1 MARGDSINS
10 LLQMQAYRRA
20 EMEGQIAKRDVYGE
34 TKAFVEQ
41 WRKNNGLEGTK
52 ALPNRNEVPFQW
64 MLPFLD
70 KVETEDTVPSP
81 LVAQIGGQGP
91 HTNLRMYDGKLR
103 PYIGATGV
111 GDIRLKTPIPKTEKA
126 EAKNDDMMIASASD
140 IGQQVLQQRAAE
152 SKAGKID
159 RGSRSYIGED
169 HQRAREVD
177 GEIYWYDEYKHMPFY
192 QEILKKHGHTE
203 ELQQIQNEIQQKQ
216 SSRTNDMMIASDP
229 SKISQP
235 TEKGYFLGEEDGIYG
250 HVFRNEGGY
259 LKEGNMYDEGIHGLP
274 LPLM

>member
-1 MARGDSINS
+1 MKGDSINS

-70 KVETEDTVPSP
+70 KVETEDTLPSP

-91 HTNLRMYDGKLR
+91 HTNIKMYDDGKFR
-103 PYIGATGV
+103 PYMGAAGI
-111 GDIRLKTPIPKTEKA
+111 GDIRLKTPIPRTDKA
-126 EAKNDDMMIASASD
+126 EAKNDEMMIA
-140 IGQQVLQQRAAE
+140 
-152 SKAGKID
+152 
-159 RGSRSYIGED
+159 
-169 HQRAREVD
+169 
-177 GEIYWYDEYKHMPFY
+177 
-192 QEILKKHGHTE
+192 T
-203 ELQQIQNEIQQKQ
+203 
-216 SSRTNDMMIASDP
+216 DP

-235 TEKGYFLGEEDGIYG
+235 TANGYYLGEEDGIYG
-250 HVFRNEGGY
+250 HVFQNEGGY